1 MTIRQLKTLGFN
13 LNDCNRWLCPFKTH
27 WSVYGRIMLEQKI
40 YVKFCKLDKHFLSIP
55 WLSSPG
61 CNMIIIIETI
71 PKKRWSLQ
79 IMINVWAG
87 IYSRGVYSGK
97 SDCLVLPKTWFL
109 HKASWVWTTKKVANT
124 HEGVELALNWGWS
137 TLRTRHN
144 DLPFDYI
151 NGFVFFLNF
160 RFKLWF
166 IYSYFK
172 RWQLLISWHCQL

>member
-1 MTIRQLKTLGFN
+1 MTIRQLKPLGFN

-71 PKKRWSLQ
+71 PKGEARKSWLMYGRAFIQ
-79 IMINVWAG
+79 GG
-87 IYSRGVYSGK
+87 IFWKIR
-97 SDCLVLPKTWFL
+97 LPSFTQKLWFL
-109 HKASWVWTTKKVANT
+109 HKASWVWTTKRVAKT
-124 HEGVELALNWGWS
+124 YEGVKLALNWGWS
-137 TLRTRHN
+137 MLRTRLN
-144 DLPFDYI
+144 DLAFDNI
-151 NGFVFFLNF
+151 NGLVLFLNF
-160 RFKLWF
+160 RIKLWF